1 MNEPAVYPN
10 NLGYNRLIVPAAG
23 TRRFRRNLSLPSIK
37 MIFEGYNVHCSLVA
51 SRKDHDDMLNF
62 AAAQGIKP
70 AIEEFVMDAE
80 GWKEAFEK
88 LTSGKVRYRA
98 VLVNELKS

>member
-1 MNEPAVYPN
+1 MLART
-10 NLGYNRLIVPAAG
+10 GTIVPLTASVG
-23 TRRFRRNLSLPSIK
+23 NLSLPSIK

-51 SRKDHDDMLNF
+51 SRKDHDDMLSF

>member
-1 MNEPAVYPN
+1 
-10 NLGYNRLIVPAAG
+10 
-23 TRRFRRNLSLPSIK
+23 
-37 MIFEGYNVHCSLVA
+37 
-51 SRKDHDDMLNF
+51 MLNF